1 MDALTSPIQ
10 SVLASLVLDMDCWLP
25 APTQPPNPRNPLSFT
40 VEITKIASEERQSA
54 QAWSPA
60 STKIAASV
68 SRTPA
73 VTATA
78 ADAIVSPATSLPMR
92 AGGVVPRRRFQKG
105 SMVTRG
111 TRNPQRCGIYRE
123 DVLSEDGTLRRIRR
137 TVRLGPESKLSERA
151 GWAKFQPYLDRV
163 NAAVQMPPKSG
174 MTLEAFVQE
183 WRSNVAANLE
193 DGTVRAANSHLRAHI
208 IPKLG
213 ALRLP
218 EVNTKIVQA
227 FVTYL
232 ASRGLSRKYVEN
244 ILLTLSSILSKA
256 RAWGY
261 ACGSFSL
268 ADLTLPREGVK
279 QEQRSFTASEAGRIV
294 AAAKEP
300 FKTLWAILFILGL
313 RIGEGIGLRVCDLD
327 FERKIIRVR
336 QSVDSATRKIKAC
349 KSDSSSADLP
359 MPPQL
364 EARLRSY
371 LGSEHFRP
379 NNAGLDGQPLLFVN
393 KRGRPHSANK
403 LREKH
408 LHPLLK
414 RLGIPHGGFHAG
426 RHGAT
431 SSMLDGG
438 ASPSVVQKQMRHS
451 DARITLGIYGH
462 VVGDAQ
468 RRAVETHA
476 ERIEAGGL

>member
-1 MDALTSPIQ
+1 
-10 SVLASLVLDMDCWLP
+10 
-25 APTQPPNPRNPLSFT
+25 
-40 VEITKIASEERQSA
+40 
-54 QAWSPA
+54 
-60 STKIAASV
+60 
-68 SRTPA
+68 
-73 VTATA
+73 
-78 ADAIVSPATSLPMR
+78 
-92 AGGVVPRRRFQKG
+92 
-105 SMVTRG
+105 
-111 TRNPQRCGIYRE
+111 
-123 DVLSEDGTLRRIRR
+123 
-137 TVRLGPESKLSERA
+137 
-151 GWAKFQPYLDRV
+151 
-163 NAAVQMPPKSG
+163 MPPKSG

-193 DGTVRAANSHLRAHI
+193 DGTVRAANSHLNAHI

-218 EVNTKIVQA
+218 EANTKIVQA

-261 ACGSFSL
+261 ACGRFSL

-300 FKTLWAILFILGL
+300 FKTLWAILFMLGL

-327 FERKIIRVR
+327 FERKILRVR

-364 EARLRSY
+364 EARLRSC
-371 LGSEHFRP
+371 LESEHFRP
-379 NNAGLDGQPLLFVN
+379 IA
-393 KRGRPHSANK
+393 RG
-403 LREKH
+403 
-408 LHPLLK
+408 
-414 RLGIPHGGFHAG
+414 
-426 RHGAT
+426 
-431 SSMLDGG
+431 
-438 ASPSVVQKQMRHS
+438 
-451 DARITLGIYGH
+451 
-462 VVGDAQ
+462 
-468 RRAVETHA
+468 
-476 ERIEAGGL
+476 